1 MDYGAAIGHANPH
14 QSSHGLAGGTSQ
26 SPNYTAESPSHLAA
40 ATKTSEL
47 PAEALFEMLRFQ
59 LINGSLNTD
68 ITRGAE
74 SVASAMNILPTVIR
88 NIS

>member
-1 MDYGAAIGHANPH
+1 MDYGAALGQANPH
-14 QSSHGLAGGTSQ
+14 QGNRGFIGGTSQ
-26 SPNYTAESPSHLAA
+26 NTAYSADAPSHLAA

-47 PAEALFEMLRFQ
+47 PAEAMFEMLRFQ

-68 ITRGAE
+68 ITRGVQSISGAL
-74 SVASAMNILPTVIR
+74 NILPAVIR